1 MPEPITIVGGGLAGL
16 TLGIGL
22 LQTGTPVTLW
32 ESGHYPRHRV
42 CGEFI
47 SGDGL
52 QSLSRLGLLPG
63 LREAGMHP
71 VATALFVDGF
81 RSLPPRSL
89 PAAGLSLSRWILDDW
104 LAREFSRLGGEL
116 KSGVRWTGT
125 YGAGIVNAT
134 GRRPEPVSN
143 GPRLFGLKVHAH
155 ALPMNAD
162 LEMHL
167 GKSGYIGLCRLADG
181 AVNVCGL
188 FRTPTPIP
196 DLGQR
201 WREYLGGSPDSTLH
215 QRLSRARLEE
225 DSFCC
230 VAGLGLT
237 PHRAT
242 ERHECCLGDA
252 LTMIP
257 PVTGNGMSMALESAE
272 IAVEPLARFSRGE
285 LPWNRARERIALA
298 CDLRFAPRLRA
309 AALLEWALFR
319 PAARSALWLLAR
331 HSNWIWNRIFAGTR

>member
-22 LQTGTPVTLW
+22 LQAGTPVTVW
-32 ESGHYPRHRV
+32 EAGHYPRHRV

-47 SGDGL
+47 SGAGL

-63 LREAGMHP
+63 LRGAGMLS
-71 VATALFVDGF
+71 VTTALFVDGL
-81 RSLPPRSL
+81 RSLPPLSL
-89 PAAGLSLSRWILDDW
+89 PTAGLSLSRWILDDW

-143 GPRLFGLKVHAH
+143 GPRLFGLKVHAL
-155 ALPMNAD
+155 ALPMSSD
-162 LEMHL
+162 LEMHF
-167 GKSGYIGLCRLADG
+167 GKTGYIGLCRLAG
-181 AVNVCGL
+181 GVVNVCGL
-188 FRTPTPIP
+188 FRTDAPIP
-196 DLGQR
+196 DLAQR
-201 WREYLGGSPDSTLH
+201 WREHLGGAHDSTLH
-215 QRLSRARLEE
+215 QRLARARLDE

-230 VAGLGLT
+230 VAGLGLA

-242 ERHECCLGDA
+242 DRQECSLGDA

-272 IAVEPLARFSRGE
+272 IAVEPLTRFSRGD
-285 LPWNRARERIALA
+285 LPWTQAREWIAHQ
-298 CDLRFAPRLRA
+298 CDRRFAPRLRHA
-309 AALLEWALFR
+309 AWLEWALFR

-331 HSNWIWNRIFAGTR
+331 HSSWVWRRVFNGTR